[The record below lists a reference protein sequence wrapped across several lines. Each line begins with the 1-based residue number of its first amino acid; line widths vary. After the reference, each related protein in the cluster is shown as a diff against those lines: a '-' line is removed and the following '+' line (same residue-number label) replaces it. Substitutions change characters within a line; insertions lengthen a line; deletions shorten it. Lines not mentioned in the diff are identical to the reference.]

1 MVYNNFIT
9 RSFVSIIFLI
19 IYFFL
24 LFYKFEF
31 VFYLITI
38 IYFLIF
44 IEVYNNFHKFKI
56 FIYMYLI
63 FSFIFFLLVDFK
75 NINLLIFNL
84 MIITIISFDIFSY
97 IFGKIFGRLKILKFI
112 SPKKTLE
119 GLVGGTIFS
128 IIISLFY
135 SIIFK
140 ININFYLLLLIFI
153 FIFSAFIG
161 DVIQSIFKRLN
172 NLKNSSNFLP
182 GHGGFFDRFDSFI
195 FTLITYSLFGTL
207 S

>member
-195 FTLITYSLFGTL
+195 FTLITYSLFIIL